1 MGGINLYRHV
11 ANNPLNAIDPFGLD
25 EHTLTIQSYISQPS
39 VFGFQSDNHGSTVT
53 PSNAY
58 RTTST
63 ITFDDS
69 KPGYT
74 VTSDTGTTTFLPTGT
89 TDKASSANLT
99 GSETFSGDGIVSVN
113 MDGSASNP
121 IVPGAP
127 PIAYDLNVTIDFNTG
142 DLFGSMTLTDF
153 PSFQIFLDG
162 DNIYN
167 HLAKNTLL
175 APFGLRDQIFDLIKK
190 KIKKKPGCP

>member
-39 VFGFQSDNHGSTVT
+39 VFGFQGDNHGST
-53 PSNAY
+53 
-58 RTTST
+58 
-63 ITFDDS
+63 
-69 KPGYT
+69 
-74 VTSDTGTTTFLPTGT
+74 
-89 TDKASSANLT
+89 
-99 GSETFSGDGIVSVN
+99 N